1 MQKEVQRMIT
11 YASAATGPTTDLG
24 PLWVLS

>member
-1 MQKEVQRMIT
+1 MQKEVQCIMR
-11 YASAATGPTTDLG
+11 YASAAAGRTTDLG